1 MNITNLIGHFHP
13 LLVHLPIGIL
23 VLGILVTLA
32 SRFERWA
39 ALQTLLPFILFWG
52 ALSAVFSCISG
63 YLLSWSGDYNAD
75 LLEKHQWTG
84 IALAV
89 VSTTAWAFQRF
100 NTKNK
105 NQTVNALLGLAMG
118 GLLVVVGHYGGSLT
132 HGLGYLTEGVFE
144 KVKKPKVLE
153 KQVDSLQNSQ
163 IQAILSPNILQK
175 DTAKTFVSNP
185 KNPTIEGKTILQAAV
200 LETENNVPAV
210 AENPVFL
217 YQDLIKPIL
226 EQRCYSC
233 HGPSKSKADLRLDS
247 PDFIKQGGEN
257 GAILVAGNTEKS
269 TLYSYLVLPMDDDMH
284 MPPEGKPQVTE
295 QQVQLIRLWI
305 EKGASFDKTM
315 QQSTGGLKSITP
327 SVSKPIS
334 TQSSITNKVIPTEK
348 VIVKAEMPEIKRI
361 DAEPLILQQAVA
373 AVNPADIQRL
383 TKENVLVSNF
393 GEKSNYVMVNF
404 VNVKNYNSALLDDLQ
419 SLQNQVV
426 RLKLSNQ
433 PVTDNDL
440 LKISKLKNL
449 TRLNLEKTA
458 ISDAGLTYLKNLPN
472 LEQLNIY
479 GTNITDKGLEALTAC
494 KNLKVLYLW
503 ETKITEQG
511 LANFNKTMGQA
522 VKVEMGGL
530 KFHKPDTLKK

>member
-39 ALQTLLPFILFWG
+39 TLQTLLPFILFWG
-52 ALSAVFSCISG
+52 ALSAICSCISG

-89 VSTTAWAFQRF
+89 VSTAAWVFQRF

-105 NQTVNALLGLAMG
+105 NQTVNTLFGLAMG

-175 DTAKTFVSNP
+175 DSAKTNVSSV
-185 KNPTIEGKTILQAAV
+185 KNPISEGKTILQAAISTP
-200 LETENNVPAV
+200 ETSTVAV
-210 AENPVFL
+210 AENPVFI

-233 HGPSKSKADLRLDS
+233 HGPNKSKADLRLDS
-247 PDFIKQGGEN
+247 PELIRQGGED
-257 GAILVAGNTEKS
+257 GVVLVAGSPEKS
-269 TLYSYLVLPMDDDMH
+269 PLYSSLLLPLEDDKH
-284 MPPEGKPQVTE
+284 MPPDGKPQLTE
-295 QQVQLIRLWI
+295 QQVQLIHFWI
-305 EKGASFDKTM
+305 EKGASFDKTV
-315 QQSTGGLKSITP
+315 QQVAGGGKSIPP
-327 SVSKPIS
+327 SVSKPIF
-334 TQSSITNKVIPTEK
+334 TQPTITNKVTPTEK
-348 VIVKAEMPEIKRI
+348 VIVKAEMPDIKRI
-361 DAEPLILQQAVA
+361 DAEPMILQQAVA

-404 VNVKNYNSALLDDLQ
+404 VNIKNYNSTLLDDLQ

-458 ISDAGLTYLKNLPN
+458 ITDAGLTYLKNLPN

-503 ETKITEQG
+503 ETKTTEQG
-511 LANFNKTMGQA
+511 LANFNKTMGQT

-530 KFHKPDTLKK
+530 KFHKLDTLKK